1 MRFFNNRSEGFLLSP
16 GDRTSCGGFILKS
29 KECHTVDGMEI
40 VYEMDEYVC
49 GVNGKKYNIKGGVPK
64 GSWIERGKNS
74 FRRTNLSSWD
84 SDMDSEGRK
93 VEPPSTSMKRL
104 KEETTLYRRPPDYL
118 RGSENG
124 FEHCRFLGSVGGT
137 INLRK
142 KIIVN
147 DESKDIFSHRK
158 SNFLFRTRISN
169 ELYDHYLIMGRDMS
183 QYETEIICSL
193 AGSAHSRG
201 TCPCHCRFV
210 PHLNIT
216 YRYDDYILASYK
228 SANRPQNPTSPVHAT
243 RQISESRLSVE
254 PGFCVVPELTTP
266 KLYECELMVN
276 PPSGVKELY
285 HQLNSEKKKKPGS
298 ILVVA
303 DPLSQS
309 PEKIAQLQTARNK
322 IDKAL
327 EPLTNE
333 EAKLLYENR
342 TPIDI
347 FSSNIYSDAL
357 GQSGDILGY
366 IKDAGGGYYGE
377 INKTLNEIQELY
389 KRTYSSNSGRIS
401 GEEFF
406 GQRERLFK
414 KLDGIL
420 NRFSKEQLNLKQYK
434 EIKQALGL
442 STKSIIHKWDQTGV
456 KDIEGYAS
464 YIEKSA
470 KLLKIMRTT
479 GYVGIGLDLASYT
492 TNVYEA
498 CAKGRESECKKAAIT
513 EYSKFGAKQVVG
525 IAAGGAAGPTARAIC
540 MWALGLV
547 TSEVGAIGAGLCLV
561 TGIGTGIVAGKVAEE
576 EGEEWG
582 EFWGETINNAIDNNP
597 DKLTHSPDTFNE
609 ESGMLIYE
617 KFFDRKL
624 R

>member
-1 MRFFNNRSEGFLLSP
+1 MRSFNKRYEGFLLSP
-16 GDRTSCGGFILKS
+16 GDQTSCGGFILKS
-29 KECHTVDGMEI
+29 KERHTVDGAEI

-49 GVNGKKYNIKGGVPK
+49 GVNGKKYKIKGGVPK
-64 GSWIERGKNS
+64 DSWIERGKDL
-74 FRRTNLSSWD
+74 FRRTSLISWD
-84 SDMDSEGRK
+84 SDIDSEGRK
-93 VEPPSTSMKRL
+93 VEPPSTSIKRL
-104 KEETTLYRRPPDYL
+104 NEETISYRRNHDYL

-147 DESKDIFSHRK
+147 DENEDIFSHRT
-158 SNFLFRTRISN
+158 SNFKFRTRISN
-169 ELYDHYLIMGRDMS
+169 ELYNHNLKMGRDMS

-201 TCPCHCRFV
+201 TCPCHCRFI

-228 SANRPQNPTSPVHAT
+228 SANMPQNSTHPAHAT
-243 RQISESRLSVE
+243 RQISESRPSVE
-254 PGFCVVPELTTP
+254 PGFCVIPELTTP
-266 KLYECELMVN
+266 KSYEYELMVN

-285 HQLNSEKKKKPGS
+285 HQLNPEKKKKPGS

-303 DPLSQS
+303 DPLSRS
-309 PEKIAQLQTARNK
+309 SEKIAQIQTARDK

-366 IKDAGGGYYGE
+366 IKDAGGSYYEE

-389 KRTYSSNSGRIS
+389 KKTYSHNSGRIS
-401 GEEFF
+401 GEGFF

-420 NRFSKEQLNLKQYK
+420 NQFSKEQLNLKQY
-434 EIKQALGL
+434 EQIKQALGL
-442 STKSIIHKWDQTGV
+442 STKSIMHKWDQTGV

-470 KLLKIMRTT
+470 KLLKVMRTT
-479 GYVGIGLDLASYT
+479 GYVGIGLDFASYT

-498 CAKGRESECKKAAIT
+498 CAKGRESECRKAAMT
-513 EYSKFGAKQVVG
+513 EYSKFGTKQVVG
-525 IAAGGAAGPTARAIC
+525 ITAGGVAGPAARGIC
-540 MWALGLV
+540 MWALGLA

-561 TGIGTGIVAGKVAEE
+561 TGIGTGIIAGKAAEKK
-576 EGEEWG
+576 GERWG
-582 EFWGETINNAIDNNP
+582 ERLGEALNNAIDNNP

-609 ESGMLIYE
+609 ESGILIYE
-617 KFFDRKL
+617 KLFDRKL